1 MFSKILVANRGEI
14 ALRVI
19 RACQE
24 MGISSVAV
32 YSEADA
38 DALHVKFADQAVCIG
53 RPPSNQSY
61 LDYRRIVAAAE
72 ITGAEA
78 VHPGYGFL
86 AENAEFAEICKESG
100 LTFIGPPPEAISR
113 MGDKSLA
120 RSTMTR
126 AGVPVTPGSE
136 GAITSLDHA
145 RKLASDIGYP
155 VILKASA
162 GGGGRGMRIARSE
175 GALES
180 SYEMAKAEA
189 EAAFS
194 NPEVYM
200 ERYILEPRH
209 VEIQIMADQHG
220 NAVHFGERDCSIQ
233 RRHQKLIEES
243 PSPAVT
249 PEIRKAMGD
258 AAVKAALGVDYVG
271 AGTVEFLLDK
281 SGEFYFMEMNTRIQV
296 EHPVTEM
303 ITGID
308 LIREQIRAAA
318 GEKLAY
324 KQKEIK
330 VRGHAIECRINAE
343 DPDRNFLPA
352 PGLIESFHVPG
363 GFGVRVDTHAY
374 QGYRIPPHYDSLIAK
389 LVVHDEDRQKAIDKM
404 HWALQEFIIE
414 GVPTTIPLHM
424 ALMRSEEFRSGKV
437 STMWLEG
444 WMPKYLEG
452 RNNT

>member
-1 MFSKILVANRGEI
+1 MFSKILIANRGEI

-24 MGISSVAV
+24 MGIKSVAV

-53 RPPSNQSY
+53 RAPSNQSY
-61 LDYRRIVAAAE
+61 LDYRRIISAAE
-72 ITGAEA
+72 ITGADA
-78 VHPGYGFL
+78 IHPGYGFL
-86 AENAEFAEICKESG
+86 AENAEFAEICDESNFV
-100 LTFIGPPPEAISR
+100 FIGPSPDAISR

-120 RSTMTR
+120 RTTMTN
-126 AGVPVTPGSE
+126 AGVPITPGSD
-136 GAITSLDHA
+136 GAITSLEHA
-145 RKLASDIGYP
+145 RKLAEEIGYP

-175 GALES
+175 DALES
-180 SYEMAKAEA
+180 SYEMARAEA

-200 ERYILEPRH
+200 EKYILQPRH

-220 NAVHFGERDCSIQ
+220 NVVHFGERDCSIQ

-258 AAVKAALGVDYVG
+258 AAAKAALGVNYVG

-303 ITGID
+303 VTGTD
-308 LIREQIRAAA
+308 LIREQIRVAA
-318 GEKLAY
+318 GEKLSY
-324 KQKEIK
+324 KQKDIK

-343 DPDRNFLPA
+343 NPDKNFLPA
-352 PGLIESFHVPG
+352 PGQIESYHVPG
-363 GFGVRVDTHAY
+363 GFGVRVDSHAY

-389 LVVHDEDRQKAIDKM
+389 LVVHDEDREKAIRKM
-404 HWALQEFIIE
+404 RWALQEFIIE
-414 GVPTTIPLHM
+414 GVPTTIPLHL
-424 ALMRSEEFRSGKV
+424 ALMDSEEFNSGDV

-444 WMPKYLEG
+444 WMPKYLAG
-452 RNNT
+452 RSNK